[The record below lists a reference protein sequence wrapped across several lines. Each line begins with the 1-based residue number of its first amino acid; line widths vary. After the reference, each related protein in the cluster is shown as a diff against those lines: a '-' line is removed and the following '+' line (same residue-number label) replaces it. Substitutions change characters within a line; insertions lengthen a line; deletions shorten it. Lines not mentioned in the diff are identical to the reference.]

1 MLELKRYCPFLR
13 GTNTRTNPRKL
24 LSFQRLGGRR
34 VGEQIWRFKNEITIC
49 QGELEAK
56 IAEAEDWESTT
67 ERERDSDAGGAARN
81 SRRRHYSAPAGHSA
95 GSGHALATAAF
106 FSGQIGQSM
115 HLPVPI
121 PICHCP
127 PMPGAV
133 PLSAETERL
142 RQSRKARWESPNF
155 NSIRV

>member
-1 MLELKRYCPFLR
+1 MFIYLGIKKMLTFLVR
-13 GTNTRTNPRKL
+13 EGHKGA
-24 LSFQRLGGRR
+24 LGSSSLPSGSRRR
-34 VGEQIWRFKNEITIC
+34 VGGQIWRFKNEITIC

-56 IAEAEDWESTT
+56 IVEDWESTA

-81 SRRRHYSAPAGHSA
+81 SRRRHYSAPAGHST

-127 PMPGAV
+127 PVPGAV
-133 PLSAETERL
+133 PLSAEAERP
-142 RQSRKARWESPNF
+142 RRSRKTRWENPNF
-155 NSIRV
+155 DSIRL